1 MEIAKLRS
9 SLLMPS
15 VWPSL
20 CLLPRTAWLLYTFKR
35 VAQTGGYGKPI
46 TTRAPPTHLVQSFAF
61 IVPCVPT
68 FLDWAPEVICQRE
81 SESHSVMSDSLQP
94 HGLSSTRQEYWSGL
108 PFPPPG
114 DLPDSGIEP
123 GLLHCRQI
131 LYHLS
136 HQGSP
141 RLAIFRAHKTPPHI
155 FQGKLPGYF
164 SWSTASTKPFLFPD
178 LLPLHPSGACGRS
191 RLSFLSTEDYAVCIS
206 VGRPSPWDGISFRM
220 GTTSHLLFPP
230 VPVRVPAQKQAS
242 KEALWR
248 EESHQWDG
256 TVVRKGLHR
265 Q

>member
-61 IVPCVPT
+61 IVPCVPA

-94 HGLSSTRQEYWSGL
+94 HGLSSTRQEYWGGL

-123 GLLHCRQI
+123 GPPALQADSLP
-131 LYHLS
+131 S
-136 HQGSP
+136 ESP
-141 RLAIFRAHKTPPHI
+141 GKPMTGH
-155 FQGKLPGYF
+155 FQGPQDPTPRPPREASGLLLLISGLYQAFPVSWPSSSAPIWCLWPFKTFLPQHRGLCILHF
-164 SWSTASTKPFLFPD
+164 CWSPFPMRWELLQAGDHISFAFPSSACQSASTETGLKRGALKGRE
-178 LLPLHPSGACGRS
+178 PSTG
-191 RLSFLSTEDYAVCIS
+191 
-206 VGRPSPWDGISFRM
+206 WDG
-220 GTTSHLLFPP
+220 G
-230 VPVRVPAQKQAS
+230 QK
-242 KEALWR
+242 
-248 EESHQWDG
+248 G
-256 TVVRKGLHR
+256 IT
-265 Q
+265 